1 VEDVAWNN
9 FDEYIFVSVGDD
21 KKMKVWDLRHPERPI
36 SAIEGHT
43 QEVMSVD
50 CSPFDQYLIISG
62 SADGT
67 VAVWDMRNVKT
78 KLFSL
83 RGHTKD
89 VNNVKFSKM

>member
-1 VEDVAWNN
+1 
-9 FDEYIFVSVGDD
+9 
-21 KKMKVWDLRHPERPI
+21 MKIWDLRHPERPI

-89 VNNVKFSKM
+89 VNNVKFSRM